1 MKKVLDVGQCDLDN
15 SLISDMLKKRFD
27 VTVDRAHSSVEA
39 IAAIQNQDY
48 DLVLINRI
56 LDADGTPGIAVLRA
70 IKNDTAIADK
80 QVMLVSNY
88 AEAQQ
93 EAVAAG
99 AENGFGKSELNSAA
113 TIELLTPYLG

>member
-1 MKKVLDVGQCDLDN
+1 MKKGLDVGQCDLDN
-15 SLISDMLKKRFD
+15 SLIKGMLENCFD
-27 VTVDRAHSSVEA
+27 VSVDRAKSSAEA
-39 IAAIQNQDY
+39 IAAIQKQDY

-70 IKNDTAIADK
+70 IKDDAATAARN
-80 QVMLVSNY
+80 VMMVSNY

-99 AENGFGKSELNSAA
+99 GENGFGKSELNSAS
-113 TIELLTPYLG
+113 TIELLKPYLG

>member
-15 SLISDMLKKRFD
+15 SSINDMLKKRFD
-27 VTVDRAHSSVEA
+27 VTVDRAHSSAEA
-39 IAAIQNQDY
+39 IAAIQKQDY

-70 IKNDTAIADK
+70 IKNDTATSDK
-80 QVMLVSNY
+80 HVMMVSNY

-99 AENGFGKSELNSAA
+99 AENGFGKSELNSAS